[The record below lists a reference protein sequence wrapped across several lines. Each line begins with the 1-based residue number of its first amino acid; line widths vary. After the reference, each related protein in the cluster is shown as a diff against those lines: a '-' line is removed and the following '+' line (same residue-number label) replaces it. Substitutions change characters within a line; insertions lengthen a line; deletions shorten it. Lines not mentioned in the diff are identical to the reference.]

1 MRVLSQGPAALLPVS
16 PPASGATCWRWES
29 AAAATPCRRATQQP
43 AHTAGQ
49 PCLPGWAAQRGCG
62 RSSGAA
68 SSPPR
73 SDQTSQPAPAR
84 GERGAGWHERRGG
97 RENSM
102 QQLLQLVWMA
112 SEAASQRDD
121 CTSGAAVVAGAQ
133 LLRWPQRPSLMPA
146 VPTCL
151 TLSISCCSDRS
162 SSVPMVDT
170 DTSVCKWD
178 KRFKVAN

>member
-1 MRVLSQGPAALLPVS
+1 
-16 PPASGATCWRWES
+16 
-29 AAAATPCRRATQQP
+29 
-43 AHTAGQ
+43 
-49 PCLPGWAAQRGCG
+49 
-62 RSSGAA
+62 
-68 SSPPR
+68 
-73 SDQTSQPAPAR
+73 
-84 GERGAGWHERRGG
+84 
-97 RENSM
+97 M

-121 CTSGAAVVAGAQ
+121 CTSGAAVEAGAQ